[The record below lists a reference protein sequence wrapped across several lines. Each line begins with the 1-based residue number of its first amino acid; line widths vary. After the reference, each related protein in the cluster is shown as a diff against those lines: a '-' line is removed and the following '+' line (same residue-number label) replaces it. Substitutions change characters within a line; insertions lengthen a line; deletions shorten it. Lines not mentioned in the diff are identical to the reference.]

1 MKLDVVEL
9 RVKNWFVSVTWYQE
23 KLGLRIIAQ
32 EDDHQ
37 FALLV
42 GEGGAKLG
50 LIGTKQLPQGQS
62 RATPYFITSQ
72 LEKVAAKLKQN
83 GVDVGRIEKMHWG
96 KQMKLTDPEGNVLY
110 LYEEK

>member
-1 MKLDVVEL
+1 MKLEVVEL
-9 RVKNWFVSVTWYQE
+9 RVKNWFTSVTWYHE
-23 KLGLRIIAQ
+23 KLGLRVIVQ

-50 LIGTKQLPQGQS
+50 LIGTMQLPQGQS
-62 RATPYFITSQ
+62 RNTTYFTTSQ
-72 LEKVAAKLKQN
+72 LEKVAVKLKQN
-83 GVDVGRIEKMHWG
+83 GVDVGRIEKKHWG
-96 KQMKLTDPEGNVLY
+96 KQVKLTDPEGNVLY